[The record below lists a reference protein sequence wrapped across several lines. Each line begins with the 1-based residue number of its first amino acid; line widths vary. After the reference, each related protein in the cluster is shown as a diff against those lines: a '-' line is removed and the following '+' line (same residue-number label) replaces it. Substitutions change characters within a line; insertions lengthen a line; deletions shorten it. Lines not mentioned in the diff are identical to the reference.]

1 MRKYEAVFV
10 YPPGEAALAAGKQ
23 TVAEEFGNQKVNVLS
38 EEDMHERDLAY
49 EIKGNGRG
57 HYILYNVEAEP
68 EAVSAIDKS
77 LKIKPEILK
86 FTFFR
91 EDPRLRQKR
100 SG

>member
-1 MRKYEAVFV
+1 VRTYEAVFV
-10 YPPGEAALAAGKQ
+10 YPPGDAALATGKQ
-23 TVAEEFGNQKVNVLS
+23 VVAEEFGNQNVTVLG

-49 EIKGNGRG
+49 EIKGNERG
-57 HYILYNVEAEP
+57 HYVLYTVEAEP
-68 EAVSAIDKS
+68 EVVGAIDKT

-100 SG
+100 SS